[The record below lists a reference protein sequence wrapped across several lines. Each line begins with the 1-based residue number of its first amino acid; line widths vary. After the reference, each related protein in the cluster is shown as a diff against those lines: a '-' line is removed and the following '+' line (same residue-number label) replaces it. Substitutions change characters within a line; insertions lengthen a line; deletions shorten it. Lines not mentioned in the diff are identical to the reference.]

1 MRARTIILAAL
12 LTIASAT
19 AAASAAATFQAAG
32 QVWAGTGTP
41 YDVND
46 SYDFPVGGGISYDS
60 ADPPVGGG
68 AWISQFQ
75 MAAFSWV
82 SGGTLHAHAFI
93 HNHNELWLGYYQP
106 SWTVGARAYAVG
118 TYQMVVSGPAG
129 PVSTSLNMI
138 LDGLTSATGTPAGG
152 NTGLISSS
160 SLQVVFKVNG
170 GAPVAWGDESLSST
184 LGGAPVRSADGML
197 TNWYPMGGQ
206 ITTQPFTV
214 QANVPFL
221 LEIQIQAG
229 ASGSG
234 SFASQVPWT
243 AEADSDFG
251 NTLSFSTTRSVFNLP
266 ADYTANSA
274 DAGIV
279 DNLFSVPEP
288 ATLSLL
294 ALGGLAVIRRRK

>member
-1 MRARTIILAAL
+1 M
-12 LTIASAT
+12 
-19 AAASAAATFQAAG
+19 
-32 QVWAGTGTP
+32 
-41 YDVND
+41 D
-46 SYDFPVGGGISYDS
+46 
-60 ADPPVGGG
+60 
-68 AWISQFQ
+68 
-75 MAAFSWV
+75 AFSWV

-93 HNHNELWLGYYQP
+93 HNHNEVWMGFYAP
-106 SWTVGARAYAVG
+106 NWTVGARAIASG

-129 PVSTSLNMI
+129 AVSTSLNMI

-221 LEIQIQAG
+221 LEIQIQAD
-229 ASGSG
+229 ASGRG

-251 NTLSFSTTRSVFNLP
+251 NTLTFSTSGPVFNLTSG
-266 ADYTANSA
+266 YTADSA
-274 DAGIV
+274 DAGIA
-279 DNLFSVPEP
+279 NNTYTAPEP
-288 ATLSLL
+288 TSL
-294 ALGGLAVIRRRK
+294 ALAAMSMLPMLLRRTSGRMNRRRLG